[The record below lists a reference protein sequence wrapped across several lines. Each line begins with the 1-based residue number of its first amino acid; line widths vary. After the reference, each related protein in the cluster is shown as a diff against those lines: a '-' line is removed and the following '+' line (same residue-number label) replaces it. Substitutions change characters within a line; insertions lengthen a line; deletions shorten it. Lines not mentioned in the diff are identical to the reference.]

1 MPSVLRT
8 VALAAALGGA
18 VATAAFAQEK
28 GGVQINGVV
37 NNATV
42 ANRSVNVAKG
52 VVTRTVTS
60 IGSIN
65 SGVRVNGNLNMA
77 VQANDVV
84 TAAGGLGNEATTSIG
99 SVHEG
104 AVLTGTRSV
113 VVSTGRVVNSD
124 GCVIIGSLGK
134 VPGC

>member
-1 MPSVLRT
+1 MSSALRT
-8 VALAAALGGA
+8 VALAVTLGSAVVSGA
-18 VATAAFAQEK
+18 CAQDK

-37 NNATV
+37 TSATV
-42 ANRSVNVAKG
+42 ANRSINVAKG
-52 VVTRTVTS
+52 VGTRAVTS

-65 SGVRVNGNLNMA
+65 SGVRVNGSLNTA
-77 VQANDVV
+77 VQASDVV
-84 TAAGGLGNEATTSIG
+84 TSAGGLGNEATTSIG

-104 AVLTGTRSV
+104 AVITGARSV